1 MTSVS
6 SRKTGRASCSSAFR
20 ARLPVPSDNVSTV
33 ITGEIKGKGNRVRDS
48 FRPADAVG
56 V

>member
-1 MTSVS
+1 MTHVS
-6 SRKTGRASCSSAFR
+6 RRNAACVSCSSSFR
-20 ARLPVPSDNVSTV
+20 TRLPMPSYNVSTV
-33 ITGEIKGKGNRVRDS
+33 ITGEIRGKRDRVRDA